1 MPSQIQT
8 LIGKIRRK
16 PTQAS
21 DGRTAEASSG
31 MKNHQKTGIVSD
43 IRGLGV
49 KDAKFALDA
58 ITTLASGEPLDDKE
72 LLLEK
77 GVQMLQ
83 GLPLNSGLS
92 AKVSDGFISMLW
104 NDLPHP
110 TPTHA
115 GPSARYRKHDGSGN
129 NPHNPEMGKAGSP
142 YARNVPPTKP
152 KGPNLPDVEDVYE
165 ALLKRSGPF
174 REHPSGLN
182 RLFFSFATIVIH
194 ECFQTSRTD
203 PWINET
209 SSYVDLSTL
218 YGNTEKEQHRVR
230 TYKDGLIY
238 PDSIASERIMMMPPG
253 VVAVLLMFSRNHN
266 HVAESLLSV
275 NEDGKY
281 KPWDTLDEAGRKWQD
296 EDIFQITR
304 NINVG
309 FFASV
314 VLKDYVAAILNT
326 PRANSEW
333 SLDLGKEIKQGGT
346 RVERGTGSHVSVE
359 FAVLYH
365 WHAALSAADE
375 TWMEDIIRS
384 VFPDIRHIDDVTIEM
399 FHQVMKVYGHD
410 LMSKK
415 PWEWTFG
422 GLERGA
428 DGRFNDAQLSELI
441 KDCIEEPAHA
451 FGAHG
456 TPASLKV
463 VDLMGQLQAREM
475 FNVCTLNEFRRYLN
489 LKPYDTFEDWCSD
502 KETARAAELL
512 YGHMENM
519 ELYPGLMAECTKPAM
534 PGSGV
539 CPGQTTGRGILDDA
553 VALVR
558 GDRFLSYDF
567 NSNTLTQWGAALL
580 AETTPGAYGGV
591 FPKLLFQGLPGGF
604 KGTSSYALLPFYTP
618 KAAKEIL
625 QGNGVL
631 EKYDLRRPPSD
642 YDIISV
648 QTQEGCKKIFE
659 DRESFVVMYQAAIRN
674 CTAGHDFMIGWDEQ
688 KKHDERSNILHKVF
702 FEEGFEKN
710 INEFFTTNVRN
721 LIKKNSLKGAK
732 GRMSID
738 IVRDVTNITPILWL
752 AERFALPLKTQEQP
766 RGLLSVHE
774 AFLAYLVL
782 FMYQS
787 FNIMPHNE
795 WKLRAGAME
804 AAAPLRS
811 IFETHLKTQTGR
823 LEGFVDWMAKGSAFE
838 VGPHADRIY
847 HALADTKL
855 PIGDMVGDCIGMG
868 APVAGNLTQQA
879 SLLIDLF
886 LSPGYEKY
894 KTRIVELSHMDPTTS
909 DRELQGF
916 VYEGMRHVG
925 VVPGLPRVATRDI
938 TVNDGVRGPVS
949 VKKGHTILIA
959 TSKAAMDPVAFPN
972 PEILDPHRPF
982 KEYTLLGHG
991 LHFCFGARLVGPS
1004 LAATLREVFKLPN
1017 VRRAPGK
1024 QGRFTVTEHKL
1035 AGITMRHYLDSSS
1048 KESPIPT
1055 SLRLHYDSEDV
1066 VVATGLNG
1074 HLTNGHANGGLTN
1087 GHTNGL
1093 SNGHTNFA
1101 SNGHANAGGDNEH
1114 GNAYTIAP

>member
-1 MPSQIQT
+1 
-8 LIGKIRRK
+8 
-16 PTQAS
+16 
-21 DGRTAEASSG
+21 
-31 MKNHQKTGIVSD
+31 
-43 IRGLGV
+43 
-49 KDAKFALDA
+49 
-58 ITTLASGEPLDDKE
+58 
-72 LLLEK
+72 
-77 GVQMLQ
+77 
-83 GLPLNSGLS
+83 
-92 AKVSDGFISMLW
+92 
-104 NDLPHP
+104 
-110 TPTHA
+110 
-115 GPSARYRKHDGSGN
+115 
-129 NPHNPEMGKAGSP
+129 MGKAGSP

-165 ALLKRSGPF
+165 ALLKRDRPF

-218 YGNTEKEQHRVR
+218 YGNTEKEQPRVR
-230 TYKDGLIY
+230 TYKNGLIY

-281 KPWDTLDEAGRKWQD
+281 KPWDSLDEADRKWQD

-375 TWMEDIIRS
+375 NWMEEIIRS
-384 VFPDIRHIDDVTIEM
+384 VFPDLRHIDDVTIEM
-399 FHQVMKVYGHD
+399 FHKVMKVYGHD
-410 LMSKK
+410 LMNKK

-422 GLERGA
+422 GLQRGA

-489 LKPYDTFEDWCSD
+489 LKPYETFEDWCSD

-580 AETTPGAYGGV
+580 SESTPGAYGGV

-625 QGNGVL
+625 TGNKVV
-631 EKYDLRRPPSD
+631 EQYDLRRPPSD

-648 QTQEGCKKIFE
+648 QTQEGCKKVFE
-659 DRESFVVMYQAAIRN
+659 DRENFVVMYQAAIRN

-688 KKHDERSNILHKVF
+688 KKHDERSKILNKVF

-710 INEFFTTNVRN
+710 IDEFFTTNVRK
-721 LIKKNSLKGAK
+721 LIKQNSLKGAK

-766 RGLLSVHE
+766 RGLLSIHE

-795 WKLRAGAME
+795 WKLRAGAMQ

-823 LEGFVDWMAKGSAFE
+823 LEGLVDWMAKGSAFE

-855 PIGDMVGDCIGMG
+855 PIGDLVGDCIGMG

-894 KTRIVELSHMDPTTS
+894 KARIVELSHMDHAES

-938 TVNDGVRGPVS
+938 TVNDGARGPVS
-949 VKKGHTILIA
+949 IKKGHTILIA
-959 TSKAAMDPVAFPN
+959 TSKSAMDPVAFPN
-972 PEILDPHRPF
+972 PEIMNPHRPF
-982 KEYTLLGHG
+982 EEYILLGHG

-1035 AGITMRHYLDSSS
+1035 AGITMRHYLDSNS

-1066 VVATGLNG
+1066 VANGLNG
-1074 HLTNGHANGGLTN
+1074 HATTGGLTN

-1093 SNGHTNFA
+1093 ANGHVNYA